1 MSAIELGKVFGI
13 SAELYAILLLM
24 ALSDVSS
31 FEDLKKNLRTLIVE
45 KKPPV
50 APETGFKDEPPIVPE
65 AGFNNETPVELG
77 TGSKKDFWSITI
89 EKPWCIIFKYSEGCF
104 VDVEVGD
111 YHD

>member
-1 MSAIELGKVFGI
+1 MVVKCKYMIKSINGKITKDLMSNGASKRFPPKLEKR
-13 SAELYAILLLM
+13 AILLLM

-31 FEDLKKNLRTLIVE
+31 FEDLKKIC
-45 KKPPV
+45 
-50 APETGFKDEPPIVPE
+50 EPPSLKIHKLK
-65 AGFNNETPVELG
+65 GGL
-77 TGSKKDFWSITI
+77 KDFWSITI